1 MKPLHVCLGFTG
13 LPALLTLLSVTVAFG
28 QTASPPVSVFVNA
41 NIGMAQPMPSAL
53 DSVATHVDGPD
64 REEVGLRAT
73 MKRSPLFDLGGGVI
87 IRNRW
92 IVGMAFDRSAESAP
106 ADVNV
111 TLQHPFSH
119 PTLTASRA
127 TEDLDRV
134 ETGLHISAGYR
145 IPITEAFSLSVFG
158 GPSYLTR
165 RQEVLSDI
173 GVSEPFNTVTRTYSA
188 TIDSFETKAVR
199 SSGWGYHVGADGSYF
214 FSRHVGI
221 GAQLRYARATFETEN
236 LLQSQVDERTAKDLV
251 DAGGLR
257 FAGGVRFRF

>member
-1 MKPLHVCLGFTG
+1 
-13 LPALLTLLSVTVAFG
+13 
-28 QTASPPVSVFVNA
+28 
-41 NIGMAQPMPSAL
+41 
-53 DSVATHVDGPD
+53 
-64 REEVGLRAT
+64 

-92 IVGMAFDRSAESAP
+92 SVGVAFDRSAESAP
-106 ADVNV
+106 ADINV
-111 TLQHPFSH
+111 ALQHPSFH
-119 PTLTASRA
+119 PTLMATRA
-127 TEDLDRV
+127 TEALDRV

-221 GAQLRYARATFETEN
+221 GAQLRYTRATFETEN
-236 LLQSQVDERTAKDLV
+236 LLQSQVDERTANDLV